1 MMSEVFTYIF
11 AIFAGVII
19 LTFLVYFA
27 MQHMGTQLTI
37 EVRRLAFSFDDTLL
51 ALSSMGQT
59 VMPYT
64 FGTTARIML
73 TPGKITVFSGGKNY
87 THPTESVIYSPRYLI
102 GKEIGIMSKRFNLPF
117 PITNFYYL
125 TNSKYGYY
133 IFYDEDDD
141 EIVEYVTEGRNPIK
155 DELPKRDNNFKIH
168 INKLSE
174 FNINNIPSS
183 FKKINFVIFTQN
195 FESRKIPKSEIEEK
209 FPKSNIILIKP
220 SDKDPDFGEIEFNG
234 EKSLYFGRAML
245 FGAIFASNF
254 DQYSYSLKKSA
265 EKAIKV
271 IDIYLDKTNFLSCEP
286 HGTTI
291 YSSIKGGLNSLK
303 DLLSDP
309 ENINLEELIG
319 NMKELTDTNRE
330 VSALDCPEVF

>member
-1 MMSEVFTYIF
+1 MSEVFTYIF

-51 ALSSMGQT
+51 ALSSMGKT

-87 THPTESVIYSPRYLI
+87 THSTESVIYSPKYLI
-102 GKEIGIMSKRFNLPF
+102 GKEIGIMSNRFNLPF

-133 IFYDEDDD
+133 ILYDD
-141 EIVEYVTEGRNPIK
+141 EMEDYVIGGRNPIK
-155 DELPKRDNNFKIH
+155 DELPKKDNNFKIY
-168 INKLSE
+168 INELSE
-174 FNINNIPSS
+174 FNINIPSS

-195 FESRKIPKSEIEEK
+195 FESRKIPKSKIEEK
-209 FPKSNIILIKP
+209 FPKSNIILVKP

-245 FGAIFASNF
+245 FGAIFASDF

-309 ENINLEELIG
+309 ENINIEELIE
-319 NMKELTDTNRE
+319 NMKELTDANRE